1 MSLWKKCLTQSA
13 VVLAMAGPMVG
24 TVSAVYATTDD
35 APVVTQVTAPETV
48 NVTLHK
54 LLYGLD
60 GGVPENKRPYQNTG
74 LEDPEYA
81 QYAYKKDVYGD
92 VGFTL
97 YELSEEIVKAAGGAE
112 QTPAEVAQKFADE
125 IEAKKKAGEALPD
138 GITEVVGEKDVDE
151 NGQVTF
157 ENVVNNKNK
166 FYLIVETKHS
176 AMVKTPSA
184 PMLIQLPITN
194 ATGNGYLDSVHLY
207 PKNEVQTL
215 TQEFLKHGLTIDA
228 SDLSASTA
236 LEGINFKLFKGKPGE
251 AGAEEIPQAL
261 KTDAEGKFE
270 ITGLTQGS
278 YFLVEQETED
288 KVDGMASAAETEGE
302 ARAGVGEYL
311 TGYNALN
318 DKNNQLTFTVNSDG
332 SITADEALAKYIN
345 YARPKIDKKITN
357 KNGDDNSFNRHSAV
371 NFKLNTPIPQNI
383 KDYGVF
389 EMKDEVV
396 APSGKDV
403 VDILEN
409 TVKVK
414 IGETE
419 LTKDVDYKLIIS
431 EDKRGFNLDFAVK
444 DLGDNK
450 KQVSDVF
457 LTAAGTGGKSVEV
470 TYDVIINGD
479 TVNENLENKVTL
491 TYSNQPDGK
500 VKRYD
505 NSTETFITYGA
516 KFLKQGDGLFGTGA
530 AADALAGA
538 EFVILN
544 AEGKY
549 FAGYDKNN
557 PENQTEVATWVDSQ
571 ENAHV
576 FESDENGLFEITGL
590 AKGTYQLK
598 EIKAPEGYQL
608 PVNPITEFEV
618 DEDSYTNPAA
628 VKKITNTRKP
638 DLPMTGSEKT
648 VVILA
653 VASTMALGA
662 GVVYSRKEQDA

>member
-54 LLYGLD
+54 LLYGEGIPNGYVGED
-60 GGVPENKRPYQNTG
+60 FQNTG
-74 LEDPEYA
+74 LELD
-81 QYAYKKDVYGD
+81 QYSQHAYKKDVYGD

-112 QTPAEVAQKFADE
+112 QTPVEVAQKFADQ
-125 IEAKKKAGEALPD
+125 IKAKKDAGEEGLPD
-138 GITEVVGEKDVDE
+138 GITEVVGETDVDE

-176 AMVKTPSA
+176 EMVKSPSA

-215 TQEFLKHGLTIDA
+215 TQTFLKHGQALDA
-228 SDLSASTA
+228 TESTP
-236 LEGINFKLFKGKPGE
+236 LPGINFKLFKGEPGDDN
-251 AGAEEIPQAL
+251 AEEISQEL
-261 KTDAEGKFE
+261 ITDAEGK
-270 ITGLTQGS
+270 INIKGLTQGK
-278 YFLVEQETED
+278 YFLVEQETAG
-288 KVDGMASAAETEGE
+288 KVDGMAKVAETEGV
-302 ARAGVGEYL
+302 ARENVGEYL
-311 TGYNALN
+311 AGYNALED
-318 DKNNQLTFTVNSDG
+318 DKNELTFEVKSDG
-332 SITADEALAKYIN
+332 SIDANPLIAEYIN
-345 YARPKIDKKITN
+345 YARPKIDKEITN
-357 KNGDDNSFNRHSAV
+357 KNGNDNSFNRHSAV

-419 LTKDVDYKLIIS
+419 LTKNVDYMLKIS
-431 EDKRGFNLDFAVK
+431 EDKRGFDLDFAVA
-444 DLGDNK
+444 DRGEGK
-450 KQVSDVF
+450 KQVSQAF
-457 LTAAGTGGKSVEV
+457 LDAVGTGGKSVEV

-549 FAGYDKNN
+549 FAGYDKDNVNN
-557 PENQTEVATWVDSQ
+557 QNEAATWVDSQ
-571 ENAHV
+571 ENAHI
-576 FESDENGLFEITGL
+576 FESGSDGTFEITGL